1 MSNVLSES
9 KKEAMPEIKVDSD
22 KILKDKVA
30 LVTGASRGI
39 GKAIAERFAEVGAS
53 VVICARNDDLLKQ
66 VAHEI
71 TSKGQKCLALRA
83 DVTSENDVGE
93 TVKKTLDTYGHLDIL
108 VNNAGMVRDN
118 LIARMK
124 VEDWDIVLST
134 NLKSAFLFTSAASR
148 SMMRQRMGRII
159 NITSVI
165 GIRGN
170 MGQANYAA
178 SKAGMIG
185 LTKSVARELASRNI
199 LVNAIAPGFIATDM
213 TGQISSEHRTL
224 IMKEIPLARLG
235 QPEDIANAAL
245 FLASDRAGYITGQVI
260 NVDGGMVM

>member
-1 MSNVLSES
+1 MFKSETETKVHSNQ
-9 KKEAMPEIKVDSD
+9 
-22 KILKDKVA
+22 ILKDKVA

-39 GKAIAERFAEVGAS
+39 GKAIAERFAEAGAS
-53 VVICARNDDLLKQ
+53 VVICARNDELLKQ
-66 VAHEI
+66 VAAEI

-83 DVTSENDVGE
+83 DVTSEKDVDE
-93 TVKKTLDTYGHLDIL
+93 TVKKTLDTHGRLDIL
-108 VNNAGMVRDN
+108 VNNAGIVRDN

-124 VEDWDIVLST
+124 AEDWDIVLST
-134 NLKSAFLFTSAASR
+134 NLKSAFLFISAAAR
-148 SMMRQRMGRII
+148 PMMRQRMGRII

-178 SKAGMIG
+178 SKAGVIG

-213 TGQISSEHRTL
+213 TGQISGEHRNL

>member
-1 MSNVLSES
+1 MH
-9 KKEAMPEIKVDSD
+9 SD
-22 KILKDKVA
+22 QILKDKVA

-39 GKAIAERFAEVGAS
+39 GKAIAERFAEAGAS
-53 VVICARNDDLLKQ
+53 VVICARNDELLKQ
-66 VAHEI
+66 VAAEI

-83 DVTSENDVGE
+83 DVTSENDVDG
-93 TVKKTLDTYGHLDIL
+93 TVKKTLDSHGRLDIL
-108 VNNAGMVRDN
+108 VNNAGIVRDN
-118 LIARMK
+118 LIVRMK
-124 VEDWDIVLST
+124 AEDWDIVLST
-134 NLKSAFLFTSAASR
+134 NLKSAFLFISAAAR
-148 SMMRQRMGRII
+148 PMMRQRMGRII
-159 NITSVI
+159 NITSVV

-178 SKAGMIG
+178 SKAGIIG
-185 LTKSVARELASRNI
+185 LTKSAARELASRNI

-213 TGQISSEHRTL
+213 TGQISGEHREL

-235 QPEDIANAAL
+235 QPEDIANTAL

>member
-1 MSNVLSES
+1 VH
-9 KKEAMPEIKVDSD
+9 SD
-22 KILKDKVA
+22 QILKDKVA

-39 GKAIAERFAEVGAS
+39 GKAIAERFAEAGAS
-53 VVICARNDDLLKQ
+53 VVICARNDELLKQ
-66 VAHEI
+66 VAAEI

-83 DVTSENDVGE
+83 DVTSENDVDG
-93 TVKKTLDTYGHLDIL
+93 TVKKTLDSHGRLDIL
-108 VNNAGMVRDN
+108 VNNAGIVRDN
-118 LIARMK
+118 LIVRMK
-124 VEDWDIVLST
+124 AEDWDIVLST
-134 NLKSAFLFTSAASR
+134 NLKSAFLFISAAAR
-148 SMMRQRMGRII
+148 PMMRQRMGRII
-159 NITSVI
+159 NITSVV

-178 SKAGMIG
+178 SKAGIIG
-185 LTKSVARELASRNI
+185 LTKSAARELASRNI

-213 TGQISSEHRTL
+213 TGQISGEHREL

-235 QPEDIANAAL
+235 QPEDIANTAL